1 MKKILVPCDFS
12 DTAVQAFRFAVDIA
26 RQSDGEIVLLR
37 VFELPVMYDTNLMPA
52 LNFEEAFLKD
62 MKSTAEDNFKKIKA
76 RWAKG
81 GPKVDLVIEYGAI
94 SLTIARVAE
103 QEDADL
109 IVMGTKG
116 ATGLKE
122 FFVGSNTEKLV
133 RSSGVPVIAVK
144 KYVKPA
150 SIANIVFPNTLGQ
163 GQEKLLMKVKELQEF
178 LRARLHVLFV
188 NTPANF
194 KQDNET
200 QQALKAFAKRFMLK
214 DFTLNVFNDFDQ
226 ESGIRN
232 FANKIGADMI
242 AMGTHGRRG
251 LNHLMAG
258 SMAEDVVNH
267 IDCPIWTAVEK

>member
-1 MKKILVPCDFS
+1 
-12 DTAVQAFRFAVDIA
+12 
-26 RQSDGEIVLLR
+26 
-37 VFELPVMYDTNLMPA
+37 MYDTNLMPA

-200 QQALKAFAKRFMLK
+200 QQALKAFA
-214 DFTLNVFNDFDQ
+214 
-226 ESGIRN
+226 
-232 FANKIGADMI
+232 NKIGADMI